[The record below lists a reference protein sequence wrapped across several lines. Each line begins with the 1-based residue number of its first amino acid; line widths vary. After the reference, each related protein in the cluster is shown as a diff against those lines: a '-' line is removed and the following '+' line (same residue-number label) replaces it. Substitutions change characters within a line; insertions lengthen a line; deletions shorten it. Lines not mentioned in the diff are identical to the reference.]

1 MNSADSQPSGPES
14 KPPGTPLVSVVIP
27 AFNTARFIPATLN
40 SILSQSFRASEIL
53 VVNDGSPD
61 TPELELALKPYG
73 ARIRY
78 IKQLNRGPSAARNA
92 GIREARGKY
101 IAFLD
106 SDDLW
111 FPEHLQ
117 NQLSTLERDPSLGL
131 TYSNGIHIE
140 DEMPIS
146 ISFDRTPQSEPVTF
160 ESLLREDATVSTSS
174 TVALRQALLDAGL
187 FDETLRRC
195 EDFDLWLRMAHR
207 GVRMTFT
214 RNIQFYHR
222 LANGL
227 ARDSILMKRARAEV
241 YRKAELL
248 PDITE
253 SQRHTIRRKV
263 SEIEREIGMETVKEL
278 LLSGRYV
285 DSRRAAQQA
294 IRDSPS
300 WKLRA
305 VVIGLQFFPRLVQKL
320 YRFHLSRTVKKKRTL
335 SVQRLAAAGKLDLEH
350 FTRTATSAEPKR
362 AGISANTV

>member
-1 MNSADSQPSGPES
+1 MKSTDIQLSRPEVATR
-14 KPPGTPLVSVVIP
+14 GMPLVSVVIP

-40 SILSQSFRASEIL
+40 SVLSQSLRDFEIL
-53 VVNDGSPD
+53 LVNDGSPD
-61 TPELELALKPYG
+61 TPELELALKPYS

-111 FPEHLQ
+111 FPEHLEKQ
-117 NQLSTLERDPSLGL
+117 VSTLERDPSLGL

-146 ISFDRTPQSEPVTF
+146 ISFDRTPQIEPVTF

-174 TVALRQALLDAGL
+174 TVALRQAVVDAGL
-187 FDETLRRC
+187 FDEALRRC

-207 GVRMTFT
+207 GVRMTLT
-214 RNIQFYHR
+214 RDIQFYHR

-241 YRKAELL
+241 YRKTDLL
-248 PDITE
+248 SEITE
-253 SQRHTIRRKV
+253 SQRQTIGRKIW
-263 SEIEREIGMETVKEL
+263 EIEREIEMETVKEL

-294 IRDSPS
+294 VRASSS

-305 VVIGLQFFPRLVQKL
+305 VVIGLQFFPGLVQKL
-320 YRFHLSRTVKKKRTL
+320 YRFHLRRTVKRKRTV
-335 SVQRLAAAGKLDLEH
+335 SVRRLAEAGKLDLEH
-350 FTRTATSAEPKR
+350 FTRTATGAERKG
-362 AGISANTV
+362 AGISPNAV